1 MMIKLVNFYH
11 FRSRNMKFGPRSG
24 EGQASRL
31 KPISYSLFVYRVSL
45 S

>member
-11 FRSRNMKFGPRSG
+11 FRSRNTKARPRPR

-31 KPISYSLFVYRVSL
+31 NPTSRPLFVY
-45 S
+45 

>member
-11 FRSRNMKFGPRSG
+11 FRSINTKFEPRLG

-31 KPISYSLFVYRVSL
+31 NPNSRPLFVYRVSL